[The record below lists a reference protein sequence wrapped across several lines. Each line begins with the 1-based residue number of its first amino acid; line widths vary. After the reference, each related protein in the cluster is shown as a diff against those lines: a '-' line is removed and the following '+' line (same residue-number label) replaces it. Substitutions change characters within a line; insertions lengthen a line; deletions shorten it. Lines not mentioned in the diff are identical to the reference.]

1 MFLEICCGSL
11 YVDGEFVGDVGKP
24 IFRSI
29 WVEGVTREEVTDQEK
44 FPFAFFWAWRGGMP
58 SWSTHTS
65 QTRAEALSDARIAA
79 IAALI
84 AAFGG
89 CGMAYRWSLW
99 WLVFALPTLVL
110 VALFGAA
117 SAKKWREYK
126 RLLQR
131 LESGTLR
138 AIELNEEVT
147 RFIIRRLIK
156 SNLSKGSRKMLEIG
170 YYNGS
175 IKEVID
181 VDDDSVARIISR
193 NPELIKFIGDEY
205 NAKLSSPEE
214 YRRRAFDVLYG
225 YIQDEINRLEANQA
239 IAAEQQRIEAEQEAD
254 RRSRKKRE
262 AEVKA
267 ESDRALRVLSLPS
280 ILNETQDEVLAWGL
294 LAHETQEEVGK
305 EPPKKA

>member
-11 YVDGEFVGDVGKP
+11 YVDGEFVGDVGRP

-89 CGMAYRWSLW
+89 CGLAYRWSLW

-225 YIQDEINRLEANQA
+225 
-239 IAAEQQRIEAEQEAD
+239 
-254 RRSRKKRE
+254 
-262 AEVKA
+262 
-267 ESDRALRVLSLPS
+267 
-280 ILNETQDEVLAWGL
+280 
-294 LAHETQEEVGK
+294 
-305 EPPKKA
+305 

>member
-1 MFLEICCGSL
+1 MFLEIRHGTL
-11 YVDGEFVGDVGKP
+11 YVDGEFVGDVGRP

-44 FPFAFFWAWRGGMP
+44 FPFAFFWAWRGGTP

-65 QTRAEALSDARIAA
+65 QTRADALSDARIAA
-79 IAALI
+79 ISALI

-99 WLVFALPTLVL
+99 WLVIALHALVL

-117 SAKKWREYK
+117 SAKAWQEYK
-126 RLLQR
+126 RLHQR
-131 LESGTLR
+131 LESATLR

-156 SNLSKGSRKMLEIG
+156 SNLFKDSRKMLEIG

-175 IKEVID
+175 IKKVID
-181 VDDDSVARIISR
+181 VDDDSVARVISR

-205 NAKLSSPEE
+205 NVELPSPEE

-267 ESDRALRVLSLPS
+267 EADRASRVLSLPS
-280 ILNETQDEVLAWGL
+280 ILNETQDEVLALGL
-294 LAHETQEEVGK
+294 LAHETQEEVSK
-305 EPPKKA
+305 EPKKA